1 MGHFGLM
8 LHTESREG
16 AERSLSIVRSPHRQP
31 RVVLE
36 KLLAYLQPDV
46 PAYGADGPLQTLQDR
61 VAEMLGKES
70 ALFLPTGKMAQQI
83 ALRLHAEATGRRIFA
98 AHPTCHLVL
107 YENDGFAEVHN
118 LRYRPLGDQH
128 QLFEANDIR
137 ALWEPVAAVLWELPQ
152 RELGGIN
159 PDWDAVLEQ
168 VAAARELGARTHLDG
183 ARLWEAQTFYE
194 RSFAELAAPFDS
206 VYVSL
211 YKTIGAPRGALLAGN
226 ADFIAR
232 ANHWAIRLGGES
244 NGNWPLAA
252 AALMALDETLPRMT
266 AYRDR
271 AVELAGLINSAGIAR
286 TVPTVP
292 QTPMFFVRLPIPA
305 RAAVDAHVELCRESG
320 LELFRL
326 VRLSDD
332 PDACSFE
339 ISIGEGAMAI
349 DPNDVVDVLTRLV
362 ERGRTTQAAA

>member
-1 MGHFGLM
+1 M
-8 LHTESREG
+8 LHTETRDG

-36 KLLAYLQPDV
+36 KLLAYLSPDV
-46 PAYGADGPLQTLQDR
+46 PAYGAEAPLPMLQDR

-83 ALRLHAEATGRRIFA
+83 ALRLHAEDTARRIFA

-107 YENDGFAEVHN
+107 YEYDGFAEVHN
-118 LRYRPLGDQH
+118 LSYRPLGDQH
-128 QLFEANDIR
+128 RLFEEDDIR
-137 ALWEPVAAVLWELPQ
+137 ALWEPVGAVVWELPQ

-159 PDWDAVLEQ
+159 PDWEAVLRQ
-168 VAAARELGARTHLDG
+168 AGAARELGARTHMDG

-194 RSFAELAAPFDS
+194 RSLAELSAPFDS

-211 YKTIGAPRGALLAGN
+211 YKTIGAPRGAMLAGD

-232 ANHWAIRLGGES
+232 ASRWAVRLGGES

-271 AVELAGLINSAGIAR
+271 AVELAELINASGIAR
-286 TVPTVP
+286 TIPTVP
-292 QTPMFFVRLPIPA
+292 QTPMFFVRLPLAPRVAIA
-305 RAAVDAHVELCRESG
+305 AHVELCRESG
-320 LELFRL
+320 LELFGL

-339 ISIGEGAMAI
+339 ISVGEGAMAI
-349 DPNDVVDVLTRLV
+349 DPADIVDVLTRLV
-362 ERGRTTQAAA
+362 ARGQATQVAA